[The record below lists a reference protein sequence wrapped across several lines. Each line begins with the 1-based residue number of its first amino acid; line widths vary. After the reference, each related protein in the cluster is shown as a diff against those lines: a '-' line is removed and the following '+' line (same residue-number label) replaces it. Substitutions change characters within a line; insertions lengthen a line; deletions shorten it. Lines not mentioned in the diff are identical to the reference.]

1 MATRVVVAAA
11 RARARPR
18 ATVSIRVE
26 GMKTNL
32 QSIFN
37 SLKIELGVANY
48 NIRIAKERFELD
60 SETVIKLSD
69 VSSLINEALSSL
81 KECEQDVPLE
91 QLHKFE

>member
-11 RARARPR
+11 RARVRDIAS
-18 ATVSIRVE
+18 TRVE
-26 GMKTNL
+26 DMKTDL

-37 SLKIELGVANY
+37 GLKIGLGVVNY
-48 NIRIAKERFELD
+48 NIKQAQERSDLD
-60 SETVIKLSD
+60 SEVATKLSD
-69 VSSLINEALSSL
+69 VSELINEALSSL